1 MFKKKS
7 SGCESMLKNMTLF
20 SSFRQKTTKIEEKK
34 SPHKICY
41 SYQN

>member
-20 SSFRQKTTKIEEKK
+20 SSFREKTIKKNATKIDLIPL
-34 SPHKICY
+34 S
-41 SYQN
+41 

>member
-20 SSFRQKTTKIEEKK
+20 SSFREKTIKKKCYKKIDLIPL
-34 SPHKICY
+34 S
-41 SYQN
+41 